1 MERVSYF
8 DATGRAEAIRLT
20 LAIGGNTTFEDD
32 RFAGSAWP
40 ELKPTTR
47 WGMTPEA
54 TVAGRTYGQSHAIL
68 RYAGKTAG
76 LYPSDALAALAVDEM
91 LGVLEDMFVQTGRE
105 YFIVR
110 RAAGGAG
117 RGAARLPSARRPR
130 RAHRARAGRDWRRCR
145 GLTTGA
151 RPFIRPAIPP
161 HDPTP
166 SPHPQP
172 TMLSPTNQ
180 SQSSPPTNTHT
191 SASTS
196 PSR

>member
-117 RGAARLPSARRPR
+117 RGGAGAPRASHPRAALVARIEHAP
-130 RAHRARAGRDWRRCR
+130 AA
-145 GLTTGA
+145 TGA
-151 RPFIRPAIPP
+151 A
-161 HDPTP
+161 
-166 SPHPQP
+166 
-172 TMLSPTNQ
+172 
-180 SQSSPPTNTHT
+180 
-191 SASTS
+191 AGG
-196 PSR
+196 